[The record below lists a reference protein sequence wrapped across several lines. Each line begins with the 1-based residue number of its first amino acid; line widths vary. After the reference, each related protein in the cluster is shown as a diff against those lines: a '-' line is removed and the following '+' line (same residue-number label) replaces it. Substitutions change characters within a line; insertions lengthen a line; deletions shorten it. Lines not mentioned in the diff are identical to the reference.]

1 MRSVKAIFA
10 SKLYKSSNRKDH
22 IKAQLQDPMNSELIQ
37 QLRSYLDED
46 YQKPEY
52 VEPDYDEPAPVAE
65 APSETERTTS
75 ETSDTAP
82 AVVHS
87 TPAAP
92 AFTNTGSNGK
102 FDPPDLDRPENN
114 EPVDDNRP
122 ADVPKSDDVPEVT
135 EPEASAKVQ
144 EQPAPKEDASQSTK
158 VKVTSS
164 IQLMHD
170 LNSEIEH
177 IKGTLNAN
185 SDTAG
190 VNRILLKD
198 QELWVYYNDDINLNN
213 VMGPAIE
220 LLNASGFTYLSF
232 NRLARS
238 DNAIVFEVHLV
249 STRVIQPA
257 SAL

>member
-1 MRSVKAIFA
+1 MKAIFA

-22 IKAQLQDPMNSELIQ
+22 IKAQLQDPMNAELVQ

-46 YQKPEY
+46 YQKSGY
-52 VEPDYDEPAPVAE
+52 VEPDYDEPAPAVESPAE
-65 APSETERTTS
+65 PEQSTA
-75 ETSDTAP
+75 ETSDAAP
-82 AVVHS
+82 AVIHS

-102 FDPPDLDRPENN
+102 FDPPDLDKPETN
-114 EPVDDNRP
+114 ESVDENKPVDAP
-122 ADVPKSDDVPEVT
+122 KADDASEST
-135 EPEASAKVQ
+135 EPETPAEEIPEPA
-144 EQPAPKEDASQSTK
+144 APKEDVSQSTK

-177 IKGTLNAN
+177 IKGTLNVN

>member
-22 IKAQLQDPMNSELIQ
+22 IKAQLQDPMNTELIQ

-52 VEPDYDEPAPVAE
+52 VEPDHDEPAPAVESPAE
-65 APSETERTTS
+65 SEQTTA
-75 ETSDTAP
+75 EVSDTAP
-82 AVVHS
+82 AVIHS

-102 FDPPDLDRPENN
+102 FDPPDLDRPESD
-114 EPVDDNRP
+114 EHVDESKPVD
-122 ADVPKSDDVPEVT
+122 APKTDEIPEAS
-135 EPEASAKVQ
+135 EPEALVEVP
-144 EQPAPKEDASQSTK
+144 EQPALEEDASQSTK

-177 IKGTLNAN
+177 IKGTLNVN

-190 VNRILLKD
+190 VNRILLKN
-198 QELWVYYNDDINLNN
+198 QELWVYYSDDINLNN

>member
-22 IKAQLQDPMNSELIQ
+22 IKTQLQDPMNAELIQ

-52 VEPDYDEPAPVAE
+52 VEPDYDEPAPAAE
-65 APSETERTTS
+65 APSKPEQTTA

-87 TPAAP
+87 IPAAP

-102 FDPPDLDRPENN
+102 FDPPDLDKPENN
-114 EPVDDNRP
+114 EPVDDNKP
-122 ADVPKSDDVPEVT
+122 ADVPKADDVPEVA
-135 EPEASAKVQ
+135 EPETSAEVQ

-177 IKGTLNAN
+177 IKGTLNVN

>member
-22 IKAQLQDPMNSELIQ
+22 IKAQLQDPMNAELVQ

-52 VEPDYDEPAPVAE
+52 VEPDYGESAPAVESPAEPEQTTAE
-65 APSETERTTS
+65 I
-75 ETSDTAP
+75 SDTAP
-82 AVVHS
+82 TVVH
-87 TPAAP
+87 TVPAAP

-102 FDPPDLDRPENN
+102 FDPPDLDKPEVS
-114 EPVDDNRP
+114 EPVDESKP
-122 ADVPKSDDVPEVT
+122 ADAPTEDEVPEAS
-135 EPEASAKVQ
+135 EPEAPAEVP
-144 EQPAPKEDASQSTK
+144 EQPASKEDASQSTK

-177 IKGTLNAN
+177 IKGTLNVN

>member
-22 IKAQLQDPMNSELIQ
+22 IKAQLQDPMNAELIQ

-52 VEPDYDEPAPVAE
+52 VEPDYDESALVAE
-65 APSETERTTS
+65 APSEPEQTTA
-75 ETSDTAP
+75 ETSDTVP

-87 TPAAP
+87 APAAP

-102 FDPPDLDRPENN
+102 FDPPDLDKPENN
-114 EPVDDNRP
+114 EPIDDNRP
-122 ADVPKSDDVPEVT
+122 ADVPKADDVSEVT
-135 EPEASAKVQ
+135 EPEAPVEAP

-177 IKGTLNAN
+177 IKGTLNVN